1 MVATTTCTCNNYYYK
16 KNDDGWRPE
25 PVKSPTNYYD
35 QMVGNANIFI
45 IDICGS
51 ADRISIILQIVG
63 LIYLRAHL
71 QQQCAGNKIIG

>member
-1 MVATTTCTCNNYYYK
+1 MVATTTCTCNNNYYNK

-45 IDICGS
+45 IDIWRS
-51 ADRISIILQIVG
+51 DIHNTTNSRPYILTCPPAAAMC
-63 LIYLRAHL
+63 R
-71 QQQCAGNKIIG
+71 